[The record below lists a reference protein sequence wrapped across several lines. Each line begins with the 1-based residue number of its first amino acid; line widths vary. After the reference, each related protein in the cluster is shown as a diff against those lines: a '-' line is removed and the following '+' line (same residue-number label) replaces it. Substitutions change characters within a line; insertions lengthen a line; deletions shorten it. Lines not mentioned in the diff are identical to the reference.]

1 MGIANVHSWT
11 EMSPTPISSHSSFFR
26 FTKYWC
32 LVKTGVLGLFK
43 AISNFCICLWII
55 VQKKNSYPTY
65 MQAWVPLPVLWMKMV
80 AGNRYNCIPWNHLA
94 CYGRSGFHGFSS
106 QHWDQVHWPFKILKQ
121 IPVNRDHM
129 LLSVT
134 LFHFSQNNL
143 PFNHVFHNQKF
154 YSSFI
159 LKNTKV
165 EWDVLD

>member
-11 EMSPTPISSHSSFFR
+11 EMSPTPISSHGSFFR

-43 AISNFCICLWII
+43 AIWNFCICLWII
-55 VQKKNSYPTY
+55 VQKKIHILHTCRRGYHC
-65 MQAWVPLPVLWMKMV
+65 QCFGWGWC

-129 LLSVT
+129 LLYVT

-143 PFNHVFHNQKF
+143 PFNHVFHSRKF
-154 YSSFI
+154 YSPSF
-159 LKNTKV
+159 
-165 EWDVLD
+165 